1 MVYYVAYKAPGELRD
16 RSQIVRRLRALGC
29 RQIRRSFWQLDKE
42 ELGAATKFL
51 QSNFTVILKRTREI
65 RKPIFTAEG
74 TCSELGSLVVVA
86 YKIPEQ
92 GKKGKVK
99 NLLKR
104 APCIRLC
111 RGVYAFSQRPERFDR
126 GHSLVDARSF
136 WGAIREIDENAVM
149 VPRMVI
155 VNNQVVET
163 LLAEAKSRIEREV
176 YSVILGYKILFQK
189 VKRDEIDRQRAIRI
203 TRRLRRRFL
212 NAKRVAA
219 FYENWLR
226 MDLSNILIRPY
237 PAVREVRSVLLERY
251 GTAR

>member
-1 MVYYVAYKAPGELRD
+1 MVYYVAYKAPGELKD

-29 RQIRRSFWQLDKE
+29 TQIRRSFWQLDKE
-42 ELGAATKFL
+42 ELGAAIKLL

-74 TCSELGSLVVVA
+74 TCSEPGSLVVVA

-92 GKKGKVK
+92 GKKGIVK

-111 RGVYAFSQRPERFDR
+111 RGVYAFPQRPEHFGRS
-126 GHSLVDARSF
+126 GPLVDARNF
-136 WGAIREIDENAVM
+136 WEHIREVDENAVM
-149 VPRMVI
+149 VPRVI
-155 VNNQVVET
+155 VVNNQVIET

-176 YSVILGYKILFQK
+176 CSIIMGYKVLFQK
-189 VKRDEIDRQRAIRI
+189 VKRDEVDRQRAVRMM
-203 TRRLRRRFL
+203 RKLRRRFL
-212 NAKRVAA
+212 NAKRVAS

-226 MDLSNILIRPY
+226 IDLSNVLIRPY
-237 PAVREVRSVLLERY
+237 PAVREVRSVLSERY
-251 GTAR
+251 GTVR